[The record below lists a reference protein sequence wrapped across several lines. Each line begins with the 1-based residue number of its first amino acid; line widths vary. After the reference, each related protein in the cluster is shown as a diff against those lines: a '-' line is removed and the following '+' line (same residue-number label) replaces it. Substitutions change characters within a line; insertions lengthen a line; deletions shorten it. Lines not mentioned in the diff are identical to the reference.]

1 MEKQRGG
8 EVDEEKL
15 GGERSTHRKEDYV
28 LPWNFRGHTDPG
40 QYY

>member
-1 MEKQRGG
+1 MGKKSWEGNG
-8 EVDEEKL
+8 AH
-15 GGERSTHRKEDYV
+15 TEDYV

>member
-1 MEKQRGG
+1 MGKKSWEGRGAHTEK
-8 EVDEEKL
+8 KI
-15 GGERSTHRKEDYV
+15 V